1 MFVAFQIVSH
11 TGRTAGVSMG
21 LDGAVVQMLSHGF
34 VSGALFL
41 CVGVMY
47 DRVHSREI
55 SAYGGVVNTMPKF
68 AAFMVLFALANS
80 GLPGTSGFVGEF
92 LVILASFKANVWY
105 AFLAATTL
113 VLGAAYTLWLVKR
126 VIFGAVANDK
136 VAALTDL
143 NGREFLVLGLLAATV
158 LLVGLWPA
166 PLLDVMRASTQH
178 LAQQLLLSKIS
189 P

>member
-1 MFVAFQIVSH
+1 
-11 TGRTAGVSMG
+11 
-21 LDGAVVQMLSHGF
+21 
-34 VSGALFL
+34 
-41 CVGVMY
+41 
-47 DRVHSREI
+47 
-55 SAYGGVVNTMPKF
+55 MPKF

-105 AFLAATTL
+105 AFLAGTAL

-126 VIFGAVANDK
+126 VIFGEVANAK

-143 NGREFLVLGLLAATV
+143 NGREFLILGVLAVAV
-158 LLVGLWPA
+158 LIVGVWPA

-178 LAQQLLLSKIS
+178 LAEQLLFSKVA

>member
-1 MFVAFQIVSH
+1 
-11 TGRTAGVSMG
+11 
-21 LDGAVVQMLSHGF
+21 MLSHGL

-47 DRVHSREI
+47 DRVHSRDI
-55 SAYGGVVNTMPKF
+55 SAYGGVVNTMPTF

-80 GLPGTSGFVGEF
+80 GVPGTSGFVGEF

-105 AFLAATTL
+105 AFLAGTTL

-126 VIFGAVANDK
+126 VIFGEVGNEK
-136 VAALTDL
+136 VRALQDL
-143 NGREFLVLGLLAATV
+143 NRREFLVLGVLAAAV
-158 LLVGLWPA
+158 LLVGVWPA
-166 PLLDVMRASTQH
+166 PLLDVMRATTQH
-178 LAQQLLLSKIS
+178 LAQQLLLSKLA